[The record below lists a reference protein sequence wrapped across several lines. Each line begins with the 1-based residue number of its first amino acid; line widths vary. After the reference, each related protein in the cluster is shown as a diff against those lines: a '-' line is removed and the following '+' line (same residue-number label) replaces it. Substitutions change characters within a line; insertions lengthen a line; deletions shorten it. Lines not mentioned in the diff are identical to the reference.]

1 MHYLARV
8 TGWWSHFPPSPR
20 LSVKIPQGNQPDQQL
35 GSHPLRITWGQTDER
50 DELKQADRCHDIRR
64 NGKQWILLWLKVW
77 LTAER
82 KINQIVKSYFLCAA
96 VSSIVR
102 VLNKWISL
110 KVWSRL
116 CMTSRDKPLLA
127 KTPAGWTKDGF
138 EMVQFFFL
146 FFFVGC
152 NDVNSV
158 TNILFGVKV
167 TVNDP
172 FLCNKRHFKK

>member
-1 MHYLARV
+1 MLYLAHV
-8 TGWWSHFPPSPR
+8 NGWWSPFPPSPP
-20 LSVKIPQGNQPDQQL
+20 SVKISQCNQPYQQL
-35 GSHPLRITWGQTDER
+35 GSHPLRIIWGQTDEH

-64 NGKQWILLWLKVW
+64 NRKQWILVWLKVW

-82 KINQIVKSYFLCAA
+82 KVNQIIKSYFLSAA

-127 KTPAGWTKDGF
+127 KKPAGITKDGF
-138 EMVQFFFL
+138 EMVLFGFFFFL
-146 FFFVGC
+146 LVAMMW
-152 NDVNSV
+152 
-158 TNILFGVKV
+158 ILWQTHYLVWK
-167 TVNDP
+167 
-172 FLCNKRHFKK
+172 